1 MFTAPSAI
9 ATILVKNLTI
19 HLKCLVFLP
28 PLFSPSTNFISFL
41 LIPKFPLIQS
51 RSHPANSSA
60 ILIFLNHVL
69 PCSKPLPTQKS
80 HINVPSIQT
89 QTEYLFDAAPR
100 HLQFCLP
107 RYSCYDYHY
116 YSWCCCVSA
125 CLLHNSSPHNIRSST
140 SKQYTVLPIG
150 YRGSPGIKT
159 ASAAG
164 LTGI

>member
-80 HINVPSIQT
+80 ILTCHRYKLRLNTSLMQLLDTSNSACPGTPIMTTTTTLDAAASLLASSTTPLPTTYVLPPASSIQ
-89 QTEYLFDAAPR
+89 
-100 HLQFCLP
+100 C
-107 RYSCYDYHY
+107 S
-116 YSWCCCVSA
+116 
-125 CLLHNSSPHNIRSST
+125 LLA
-140 SKQYTVLPIG
+140 TVALLVLRQPQ
-150 YRGSPGIKT
+150 
-159 ASAAG
+159 
-164 LTGI
+164 LLV